1 MTIIPK
7 STSKEISKKVT
18 GAVSELYDVFVDRL
32 KDINPLFK
40 ESETTA
46 TGAKQLIRDTEAL
59 GFNPANYENQRQY
72 DFMERFDRVEYE
84 QQRFPDDANT
94 RGGETP
100 YSIFDPFPDA
110 EISRSLGP
118 INYADEQKL
127 LREYDPFAG
136 SHHFDDATNIGFK
149 LKRPND
155 QYSNTYNMGEHLLS
169 YYSPVENGI
178 KSLNFGK
185 EGLTVST
192 IVQGI
197 RGTVPQLS
205 QKMEYSFGGLKNK
218 LQELERLDPNK
229 KYDRNFITNLYRD
242 NALFVQATVDVG
254 ENSFTKFPTMQR
266 QDVMNITP
274 NSYFEINLEMTTSK
288 GNKKIANMF
297 KTKAGKELDSE
308 QKYSVIQ
315 GHLKPFSLAHV
326 RGSTIIDPK
335 TKKRML
341 LVEEL
346 QIDPK
351 NRISVINRE
360 ITEEINYDIV
370 DKFLNITDFPEGS
383 KLKEL
388 QKEYALDVD
397 LFEYGENEKNAILK
411 PWLDDMNQFIN
422 NHYIKMIADNTRVNK
437 TEKEYLAELAKINTN
452 YKILTPDM
460 IKKYR
465 EQGVYN
471 TVEESVNPIR
481 GLNLYS
487 TKINDLQESKIKDPF
502 PVTEHLSQLLQASI
516 VYARKNNIDQ
526 IVFPS
531 ATQIQRLRTRNI
543 TSPEQT
549 KGTGFDTIYNKGI
562 KKYIDN
568 FIESSDGTIKKSEYK
583 LDYRYKP
590 EQLLAFQRD
599 FAELQLQRIK
609 SILPEEAQKKST
621 SLKMLETDKRNNFE
635 SFDLNKLDN
644 PTPIKYRHNQSA
656 IQTFRTVMNYMDLL
670 ALNRGSAPKSFE
682 MVSTYIDALRNKK
695 FKKAEEIFKDVVEP
709 DGTILP
715 QIIPSGYNPITGQR
729 VDGEE
734 MKVLIKDLFADEG
747 ALYQDFSELLF
758 IPDPKIQAIKN
769 APVAEN
775 KKKIKE
781 LNTLFKKYKNLR
793 NKRYEEIKQSRVD
806 NPNQTPV
813 SAEKDKKYKE
823 YVRLRN
829 QYKVELNT
837 LKAIVYS
844 TENSADEIFYSPARL
859 ALTRKLNDFSKL
871 DADYRYPDGISKDD
885 FEQILY
891 RDLSRE
897 PATMIDISD
906 FKLDPNKSKARFSK
920 GGLVQ
925 KRGLMERSIAA

>member
-1 MTIIPK
+1 MTLIPK
-7 STSKEISKKVT
+7 STSGQISKKIT
-18 GAVSELYDVFVDRL
+18 GAVSDLYDVFVDRL

-40 ESETTA
+40 ENETTA
-46 TGAKQLIRDTEAL
+46 TGAKQLIRDTEEL
-59 GFNPANYENQRQY
+59 GFDPANYKNQRQY
-72 DFMERFDRVEYE
+72 DFMERLDRTEYE
-84 QQRFPDDANT
+84 QQRFPDDVNT
-94 RGGETP
+94 RGGETE
-100 YSIFDPFPDA
+100 YSISEPFPDA
-110 EISRSLGP
+110 EISVSTGP

-136 SHHFDDATNIGFK
+136 SHNFDDDINIGFN
-149 LKRPND
+149 LRTPTD

-192 IVQGI
+192 ILNGI

-205 QKMEYSFGGLKNK
+205 QKMEFSFGGLKNK
-218 LQELERLDPNK
+218 LAELERLDPNK
-229 KYDRNFITNLYRD
+229 KYDKNFITNLYRD

-288 GNKKIANMF
+288 GNKKIADMF
-297 KTKAGKELDSE
+297 KTKAGKDLDLD
-308 QKYSVIQ
+308 QKHMVIQ

-351 NRISVINRE
+351 NRIFHINKG
-360 ITEEINYDIV
+360 ITEEINDDIL
-370 DKFLNITDFPEGS
+370 DKFLDITDFPEGS

-388 QKEYALDVD
+388 QTEYGLDVD
-397 LFEYGENEKNAILK
+397 LFEYGEKEKDAILK

-422 NHYIKMIADNTRVNK
+422 NHYIKMIADNTRINK

-452 YKILTPDM
+452 YKILTPEM

-465 EQGVYN
+465 KQGVYN
-471 TVEESVNPIR
+471 TVEGSVNPIR

-487 TKINDLQESKIKDPF
+487 TKINDLQEAKVKDPF

-516 VYARKNNIDQ
+516 AYARKNNIDQ

-531 ATQIQRLRTRNI
+531 ATQIQRLRTSGI
-543 TSPEQT
+543 ISPKQT
-549 KGTGFDTIYNKGI
+549 KGTGFDVIYNKGI
-562 KKYIDN
+562 KKYIDD
-568 FIESSDGTIKKSEYK
+568 FIKSSNNTIKKLEYK

-609 SILPEEAQKKST
+609 NILPEEAQKKST

-635 SFDLNKLDN
+635 SFDLDTN
-644 PTPIKYRHNQSA
+644 TPIKYRHNQSA

-682 MVSTYIDALRNKK
+682 IVSSYIDALRNKK
-695 FKKAEEIFKDVVEP
+695 FKKAEEIFGDVVEP

-729 VDGEE
+729 LDGEE

-747 ALYQDFSELLF
+747 GLYQDFSELLF

-793 NKRYEEIKQSRVD
+793 NKRYEEIKQSRTD

-871 DADYRYPDGISKDD
+871 DADYRYPDGISKDA

-906 FKLDPNKSKARFSK
+906 FRFDPNASKARFSK